1 MFIGF
6 DSINFKDFNY
16 CSIYEEELD
25 SKLFH
30 KYLKNKVSFFN
41 IVSSRVFEAGLLEK
55 KIWKLE
61 E

>member
-1 MFIGF
+1 VFIGF

-55 KIWKLE
+55 KI
-61 E
+61 